1 MGLTRPAPLGPEHE
15 TAAFRCGEPTLD
27 EWLKQ
32 RAGRNERSGASRTFV
47 VCEGGRVVGYYALAA
62 GAVLR
67 NEAPGK
73 LRRNMPESIPVMVL
87 ARLAVDQ
94 GWQGRG
100 IGPALLAD
108 AVRRTMAVSR
118 QAGIRALLV
127 HALSDRARDFYRRWG
142 FQSSTISDKTLMLG
156 LEEAWRAV
164 EQR

>member
-1 MGLTRPAPLGPEHE
+1 MGLTPPAPLGPEHE
-15 TAAFRCGEPTLD
+15 TAPFRCGEPVLD

-32 RAGRNERSGASRTFV
+32 RAARNERSGASRTFV

-87 ARLAVDQ
+87 GRLAVDQ

-100 IGPALLAD
+100 IGPAMLAD
-108 AVRRTMAVSR
+108 ALRRTLVVSR

-127 HALSDRARDFYRRWG
+127 HALSDRARDFYMRWG
-142 FQSSTISDKTLMLG
+142 FRPSPINDRTLMLG
-156 LEEAWRAV
+156 LEEAQRV
-164 EQR
+164 LEQP